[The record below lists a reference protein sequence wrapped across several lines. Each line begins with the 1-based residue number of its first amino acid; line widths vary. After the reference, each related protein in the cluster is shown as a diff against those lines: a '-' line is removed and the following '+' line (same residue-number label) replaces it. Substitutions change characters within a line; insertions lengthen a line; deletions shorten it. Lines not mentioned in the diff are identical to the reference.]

1 MNARKEGPDMDNEV
15 KEVKM
20 NINLEAL
27 SEDRK
32 GHFANFF
39 TASNSER
46 VMILDCFLIDLVGN
60 TDEGQARNGI
70 LTSRI
75 LMDATAAIQ
84 LRDMLSSHIERNGWT
99 SDDA

>member
-1 MNARKEGPDMDNEV
+1 MDTQKEGSVVNNEV

-27 SEDRK
+27 LEDRK

-46 VMILDCFLIDLVGN
+46 VMILDCFLIDIADN
-60 TDEGQARNGI
+60 TDEGQAKNGV

-75 LMDATAAIQ
+75 LMDAAAAIQ
-84 LRDMLSSHIERNGWT
+84 LRDMLSSHIERSGWT
-99 SDDA
+99 SNDA

>member
-46 VMILDCFLIDLVGN
+46 AVILDCFLIDLVGN